1 MLFIDCCFL
10 HQYCP
15 TLAHQK
21 TVRLLF
27 DQSLKHCPDIMH
39 VLIKYIFAGTVSW
52 GARTH
57 FHDAFV
63 HASTSFHKPNK
74 TYKRMTS
81 RRSKQTRVSKI
92 TRNIIIHVHRKFMDA
107 KVRNKE
113 DESLYMSN
121 HDPGKRE
128 HSSSS

>member
-1 MLFIDCCFL
+1 
-10 HQYCP
+10 
-15 TLAHQK
+15 
-21 TVRLLF
+21 
-27 DQSLKHCPDIMH
+27 MH

-81 RRSKQTRVSKI
+81 EDQNRRAYQKSRAI
-92 TRNIIIHVHRKFMDA
+92 
-107 KVRNKE
+107 
-113 DESLYMSN
+113 L
-121 HDPGKRE
+121 
-128 HSSSS
+128 